1 MNLFIKFLLEFPFVE
16 ITYVPRQGRE
26 LMQEK
31 SLPLMLILRIGPHP
45 YPYRPCLSP
54 TLDLGVFE
62 SFNTKRKTLIQH
74 ARKSRVRRKNEH
86 KYTTD
91 VYESTTYIYS
101 FLLKS
106 QTIKPS
112 FLILTSLFIFHYI
125 GSILYKFAGS
135 KLCGFRVVPRRKTH

>member
-1 MNLFIKFLLEFPFVE
+1 M
-16 ITYVPRQGRE
+16 PRQGRE

-31 SLPLMLILRIGPHP
+31 SLPLMLILRIGTH
-45 YPYRPCLSP
+45 PYRPCLSP

-91 VYESTTYIYS
+91 VYESTTYFYS

-106 QTIKPS
+106 QAIKPL
-112 FLILTSLFIFHYI
+112 FLT
-125 GSILYKFAGS
+125 
-135 KLCGFRVVPRRKTH
+135 